1 MKVTENMVKVL
12 GVLNGLEG
20 GKGFAKDVLAK
31 MGGKTFNAVNATL
44 AACAGKDLCTKEK
57 MACGEKM
64 LTCYTITDAGKEV
77 IAPKEDAE

>member
-1 MKVTENMVKVL
+1 MKVTENMVNVL

-20 GKGFAKDVLAK
+20 GKGFAKDVLAGVK
-31 MGGKTFNAVNATL
+31 GKTFNAVNATL

-64 LTCYTITDAGKEV
+64 LTCYTITEAGKKV